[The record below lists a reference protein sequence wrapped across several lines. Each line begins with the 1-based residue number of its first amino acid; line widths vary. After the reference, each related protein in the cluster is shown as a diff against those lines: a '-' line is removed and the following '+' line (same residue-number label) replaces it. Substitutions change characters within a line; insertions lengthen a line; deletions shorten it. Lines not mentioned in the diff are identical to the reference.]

1 MNEIRAKAFECKGM
15 GNRRANTRDP
25 SVIVTAKYCTISFK
39 STGGV
44 TRDPFY
50 LFDIS
55 AAAKSLR
62 DTLKISAFEPEFLSF
77 LPFFF
82 FLGNLGHV

>member
-1 MNEIRAKAFECKGM
+1 MEWTLTAIPENKRKKKLKYELCRAQH
-15 GNRRANTRDP
+15 RP
-25 SVIVTAKYCTISFK
+25 PPK

-55 AAAKSLR
+55 AAAKFLC
-62 DTLKISAFEPEFLSF
+62 DTLKISAFEPKILQF
-77 LPFFF
+77 
-82 FLGNLGHV
+82 GACVTT